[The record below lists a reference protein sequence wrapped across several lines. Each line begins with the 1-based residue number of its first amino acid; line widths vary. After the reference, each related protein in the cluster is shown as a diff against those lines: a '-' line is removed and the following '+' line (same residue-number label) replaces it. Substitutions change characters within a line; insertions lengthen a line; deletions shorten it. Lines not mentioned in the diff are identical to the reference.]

1 MIIKISEN
9 NCKNYNMTSLN
20 TKNSKVTKN
29 QRPKRQSEEEKYKL
43 REKVIKDDADR
54 KKKLHLHSTNLT
66 TSQVKDTKPQPPYDR

>member
-1 MIIKISEN
+1 MKIINILRSEN

-54 KKKLHLHSTNLT
+54 KKN
-66 TSQVKDTKPQPPYDR
+66 QVKDTKPQPPYDR